1 MGRFAQ
7 AEEKVRTARGALLER
22 RGGGRGGP
30 LGSMAARQGGVGGNN
45 GGEGMIESELSLE
58 EPEDPLS
65 THKSLANFICRK
77 EEDVNVVHHWRGRCC
92 HHRLHFLGEKKQGFM
107 REGRGVKGKVWCV

>member
-22 RGGGRGGP
+22 RGGP

-65 THKSLANFICRK
+65 THLS
-77 EEDVNVVHHWRGRCC
+77 
-92 HHRLHFLGEKKQGFM
+92 
-107 REGRGVKGKVWCV
+107 